1 MSIAESLPNSSHAAA
16 LAARY
21 GAAAPAPEGPWN
33 AHLDLLLSHRSVR
46 GYRPDPLPAGGLE
59 SLVAAAQSAATSSNL
74 QVWSLVTVTD
84 PRKKA
89 TLAKIA
95 GGQKHIEQCPVFLL
109 WVADLA
115 RSQRIG
121 AAAGAEVAGTDY
133 FETFLVAA
141 IDAALAAQNATVAAE
156 SLGLSTVYIGA
167 MRNDPARVA
176 ELVGL
181 PAGTMVVFGLCV
193 GYAAAG
199 AGGEVKPRLPQEAV
213 VFHEA
218 YGAADENRMLAAYDG
233 EMAAFSARQG
243 MADDTWTGR
252 VLARLGSVAGM
263 KGRERLKEIVQALGF
278 PIR

>member
-1 MSIAESLPNSSHAAA
+1 MSIAESLSAQPRRRPRRPLRRRRAG
-16 LAARY
+16 RR
-21 GAAAPAPEGPWN
+21 EPWN

-46 GYRPDPLPAGGLE
+46 AYRPTPCRRPWKSGGSRAIGSDE
-59 SLVAAAQSAATSSNL
+59 FNL

-84 PRKKA
+84 PAKKA
-89 TLAKIA
+89 ALAEIA
-95 GGQKHIEQCPVFLL
+95 GGQKHIEQYPVFLL

-115 RSQRIG
+115 RSARIG
-121 AAAGAEVAGTDY
+121 AAADAEVAGTAY

-176 ELVGL
+176 ELIGL
-181 PAGTMVVFGLCV
+181 PAGAMVVFGLCV

-199 AGGEVKPRLPQEAV
+199 AEGEVKPRLPQEAV
-213 VFHEA
+213 VFHET

>member
-1 MSIAESLPNSSHAAA
+1 M
-16 LAARY
+16 
-21 GAAAPAPEGPWN
+21 
-33 AHLDLLLSHRSVR
+33 
-46 GYRPDPLPAGGLE
+46 
-59 SLVAAAQSAATSSNL
+59 
-74 QVWSLVTVTD
+74 
-84 PRKKA
+84 
-89 TLAKIA
+89 
-95 GGQKHIEQCPVFLL
+95 FLL

-121 AAAGAEVAGTDY
+121 AAAGAEVAGTAY

-199 AGGEVKPRLPQEAV
+199 AEGEVKPRLPQEAV
-213 VFHEA
+213 VFHET
-218 YGAADENRMLAAYDG
+218 YGAAGESQMLAAYDG

-263 KGRERLKEIVQALGF
+263 KGRERLKEIVQRSLH
-278 PIR
+278 P